1 VHLGV
6 VLVHPH
12 KKFEL
17 NWSKNDRVMA
27 DFRRKITFF
36 YRSLYIQ
43 LCPIGLI
50 FFVEL
55 QWACGHSHREFQLI
69 RTMGTV
75 EKWEFSWIW
84 HWIWPILTYI
94 LKFSFLI
101 VHCISNIV
109 RSSSF
114 FLWSCTRP
122 VGIPTGNF
130 SSFGRWERW
139 KSGNFPIFGTGL
151 GDYNLFI
158 LNFSFFRLINL

>member
-1 VHLGV
+1 VWCWCTPTKNLSSIG
-6 VLVHPH
+6 P
-12 KKFEL
+12 KMTEL
-17 NWSKNDRVMA
+17 W
-27 DFRRKITFF
+27 
-36 YRSLYIQ
+36 
-43 LCPIGLI
+43 PI
-50 FFVEL
+50 FVEKL
-55 QWACGHSHREFQLI
+55 RFFTVHCISNFVRSGSFFLWSCSRAVGIPTGNFSSI

-151 GDYNLFI
+151 GDYNL
-158 LNFSFFRLINL
+158 LY